1 MKVRIKEGVNDFEP
15 YNEAGDVQNFSGFTG
30 ACQKKEYESAVEED
44 DVVLVS
50 FDKKSLNR
58 LPSEYIAHADE
69 EGEDY
74 TKYYFYK
81 TDIEVL

>member
-1 MKVRIKEGVNDFEP
+1 M
-15 YNEAGDVQNFSGFTG
+15 
-30 ACQKKEYESAVEED
+30 EED

-50 FDKKSLNR
+50 FDNKSLDR
-58 LPSEYIAHADE
+58 LPPEYIDHADE